1 MDTSQPKPSLGVS
14 PNICSTCLR
23 NVRPVRYKGGI
34 RRSIELLCDR
44 TSVPSNERLVREAG
58 VKATVAQRSASWP
71 ASTEDSRAGGA
82 VLLRP
87 ATRRRGSAR
96 DAAGQAPRPP
106 LRLVATD
113 GRVVRPAS
121 GEPVRTNQAAPPA
134 PPQPAAAPGP
144 AATRPAAPAAA
155 RSAAPGPAL
164 TPVRLTRRGRL
175 VVTGMAVLLVAAG
188 SVALAGA
195 AQAIGHSGAQARP
208 GAARRGG
215 DHQGRGPAGAEPV
228 DAGRGV
234 RPERGHPA
242 GHPGDPAAELDEHRP
257 GAARP
262 GPLDAPRLSPKF
274 FCFDGRHRL
283 PSGCGRVYL

>member
-1 MDTSQPKPSLGVS
+1 
-14 PNICSTCLR
+14 
-23 NVRPVRYKGGI
+23 
-34 RRSIELLCDR
+34 
-44 TSVPSNERLVREAG
+44 

-82 VLLRP
+82 VLKRP

-96 DAAGQAPRPP
+96 YAAGQAPRPP

-155 RSAAPGPAL
+155 RSAAQGPAL

-208 GAARRGG
+208 GT
-215 DHQGRGPAGAEPV
+215 AGAAITKVE
-228 DAGRGV
+228 V
-234 RPERGHPA
+234 RPGQSLWTLAEAYDPNADTRQVIQEILQLNSLRTDQVQ
-242 GHPGDPAAELDEHRP
+242 PGQILWM
-257 GAARP
+257 
-262 GPLDAPRLSPKF
+262 PR
-274 FCFDGRHRL
+274 D
-283 PSGCGRVYL
+283 

>member
-1 MDTSQPKPSLGVS
+1 M
-14 PNICSTCLR
+14 
-23 NVRPVRYKGGI
+23 
-34 RRSIELLCDR
+34 
-44 TSVPSNERLVREAG
+44 
-58 VKATVAQRSASWP
+58 KATVAQRSDSWP
-71 ASTEDSRAGGA
+71 ASTEDSPAGSA

-96 DAAGQAPRPP
+96 GAAARAPRPP

-155 RSAAPGPAL
+155 QGPAH

-208 GAARRGG
+208 GTAGT
-215 DHQGRGPAGAEPV
+215 AGAAITKVE
-228 DAGRGV
+228 V
-234 RPERGHPA
+234 RPGQSLWTLAEAYDPNADTRQVIQEILQLNSLSTDQVQ
-242 GHPGDPAAELDEHRP
+242 PGQVLWM
-257 GAARP
+257 
-262 GPLDAPRLSPKF
+262 PR
-274 FCFDGRHRL
+274 D
-283 PSGCGRVYL
+283 